1 MRSTLIPA
9 SQLLRCVAALVT
21 PSTAI
26 VATVQ
31 RERAAGVRSSTWERE
46 YSAEVEHAQPAE
58 VARRDAGHGEDV
70 AGACVAQNDAR
81 QALPSPP
88 RAEHGVSAGEA
99 VEVRGDDAEED
110 SAGSHGARDAKRSP
124 HSGDGA
130 AMGDSGSSSEAGR
143 LRSSSAYSPW

>member
-9 SQLLRCVAALVT
+9 SQLLRCVVALVT
-21 PSTAI
+21 PSTTI

-31 RERAAGVRSSTWERE
+31 RERAAGVRSHRE
-46 YSAEVEHAQPAE
+46 HSAEVEHAQPAE

-110 SAGSHGARDAKRSP
+110 SAGAGHAGVSESKRPGCFTTAALARFATACR
-124 HSGDGA
+124 
-130 AMGDSGSSSEAGR
+130 
-143 LRSSSAYSPW
+143 

>member
-1 MRSTLIPA
+1 MLAHDA
-9 SQLLRCVAALVT
+9 SRVQLLRHHAALVT

-99 VEVRGDDAEED
+99 VKVRGDDAEED
-110 SAGSHGARDAKRSP
+110 SAGAGHAGVSESKRPGCFTTAALARFATACR
-124 HSGDGA
+124 
-130 AMGDSGSSSEAGR
+130 
-143 LRSSSAYSPW
+143 